1 MLKGKKIGVIGG
13 GKMGGALIGGILAH
27 HLVPAEAVV
36 VADVDKGQREELEKN
51 HAVKTTDDNRLA
63 AKSAQIIIL
72 AVKPQNMA
80 EVLAGISGV
89 VDKNK
94 LVISIA
100 AGIPIRFI
108 SERLK
113 AGARIIRTMPNT
125 PALIGEGM
133 AALAAGAEAT
143 GEDMDTALHI
153 FNAVGKTVVVNE
165 EQLDA
170 VTGLSGSG
178 PAYAFIMIE
187 ALADG
192 GVHMGLSR
200 DTALTLAAQTLQGAA
215 RLFLSGERHPG
226 QLKDMVTSPGG
237 TTIAGIRVLEDGK
250 LRGTLMAAV
259 EAATLRSKALGS

>member
-1 MLKGKKIGVIGG
+1 MKGKKIGVIGG

-27 HLVPAEAVV
+27 HLVPAEAVI

-125 PALIGEGM
+125 PALVGGGVM
-133 AALAAGAEAT
+133 GTANSVQSMAEALGLT
-143 GEDMDTALHI
+143 LPGCASI
-153 FNAVGKTVVVNE
+153 PG
-165 EQLDA
+165 
-170 VTGLSGSG
+170 VT
-178 PAYAFIMIE
+178 MI
-187 ALADG
+187 
-192 GVHMGLSR
+192 GVCGCLSR
-200 DTALTLAAQTLQGAA
+200 GAMCATCVLFGAIGSLQC
-215 RLFLSGERHPG
+215 RTDS
-226 QLKDMVTSPGG
+226 
-237 TTIAGIRVLEDGK
+237 
-250 LRGTLMAAV
+250 
-259 EAATLRSKALGS
+259 